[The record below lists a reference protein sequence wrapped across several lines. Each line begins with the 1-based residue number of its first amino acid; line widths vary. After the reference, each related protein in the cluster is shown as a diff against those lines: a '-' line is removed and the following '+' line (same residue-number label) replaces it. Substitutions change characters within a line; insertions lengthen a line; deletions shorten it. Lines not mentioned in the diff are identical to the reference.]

1 MWINKKEKGKSVFP
15 LPSDIQPFNFVHL
28 YGWIKGLK
36 TYDFG
41 NVVPEGDRRSSYIS
55 LRPFTLRIKKESPES
70 TTGEINTTLWNGQR
84 RQWGSTERG
93 RVYGLLV
100 TFLVSQQHV
109 HTHTYTAVGV
119 PFSLSLISLVSS
131 SLSLSYLY
139 KWSTMRI
146 NKCSVNSNSHGNWF
160 IKEGTQR
167 RGESGLERHINI
179 TTIIMCIPFL
189 KHPPPFNHLN

>member
-1 MWINKKEKGKSVFP
+1 MVNDDNEDQQKEGGCMV
-15 LPSDIQPFNFVHL
+15 
-28 YGWIKGLK
+28 
-36 TYDFG
+36 
-41 NVVPEGDRRSSYIS
+41 
-55 LRPFTLRIKKESPES
+55 
-70 TTGEINTTLWNGQR
+70 
-84 RQWGSTERG
+84 
-93 RVYGLLV
+93 LLV

-119 PFSLSLISLVSS
+119 PFSLSLISS

-167 RGESGLERHINI
+167 QGESGLERHINI
-179 TTIIMCIPFL
+179 TTIIMCIPVF
-189 KHPPPFNHLN
+189 KTPPPFQPFKLIHV